1 MTEQEKND
9 QEQLEYLKQWQERKK
24 QKSKKTNVFR
34 KILRKRKRRRILKA
48 EYKRSLTRGDQEK

>member
-34 KILRKRKRRRILKA
+34 KILRKWKRR
-48 EYKRSLTRGDQEK
+48 